1 MSTKQQTE
9 RVFWRA
15 YVRARADLFEQQA
28 ITYSNDGSGQP
39 SMDGIQKQLDL
50 ARQATGIRIGHPS
63 SRRRLFSTRP
73 RASIEGAFV
82 HLHTAD
88 IMLTQLLPPEEMDAR
103 SPYVLARLREC
114 LSPRDQRVRTAEAEL
129 LRCKVASHRR
139 AALAYA
145 MRTVYTIA
153 DQQHAR
159 IRSFRHVLIVGTIV
173 LALVV
178 AGVVAV
184 GYSAPSAIPLCFNPT
199 LTAATQ
205 QQQQQSTTGQRAC
218 PAGKGH
224 PAPGDVGL
232 VALLGL
238 LGGALSAAVA
248 SASSAA
254 PPRPMRF
261 PSRCRSSS
269 SRSGRSRP
277 WLGSCCC
284 MASSCPAC
292 QSSTAKARSW
302 PTRSC

>member
-1 MSTKQQTE
+1 M
-9 RVFWRA
+9 
-15 YVRARADLFEQQA
+15 
-28 ITYSNDGSGQP
+28 
-39 SMDGIQKQLDL
+39 
-50 ARQATGIRIGHPS
+50 
-63 SRRRLFSTRP
+63 
-73 RASIEGAFV
+73 
-82 HLHTAD
+82 
-88 IMLTQLLPPEEMDAR
+88 PE
-103 SPYVLARLREC
+103 
-114 LSPRDQRVRTAEAEL
+114 PRDQRVRTAEAEL
-129 LRCKVASHRR
+129 LHCKVASHRR

-173 LALVV
+173 LTLVV

-199 LTAATQ
+199 LTTAT

-248 SASSAA
+248 VRKLSGTSTPYAVPITLSVLKLPFGALTAVAGLLLLHGQFVPGLSELDSQGQILAYAVVLGVAQQVATQFVDRRAHEVLSMEPTPQGHGDHLPSPESSLHRQHEDNQGAAS
-254 PPRPMRF
+254 
-261 PSRCRSSS
+261 
-269 SRSGRSRP
+269 
-277 WLGSCCC
+277 
-284 MASSCPAC
+284 PAGIE
-292 QSSTAKARSW
+292 R
-302 PTRSC
+302 